1 MNPGAWRRGASGFS
15 RPNEDFFFFFLN
27 PGNKSIWSA
36 IRFSGS
42 LPSRSRKCRGL
53 FSTRGLGR
61 GRAPGLRF
69 PRWSL
74 RSSAQDG
81 GPALPQPLSHP
92 APSGGRVLAG
102 ASAPTHVGW
111 VPPRPFLGPKM
122 SRGPAPASE
131 PALLLQVAFPL
142 SPPPRVPRPRRPLR
156 FLSLRSSKCYLFPP
170 SDYKRIGDQ
179 IMPFPSV

>member
-1 MNPGAWRRGASGFS
+1 MRT
-15 RPNEDFFFFFLN
+15 FFFFFLN

-92 APSGGRVLAG
+92 APSGGAGPGRRLRPHPRRLGPPQAFPRAKNVLWPSPCFRTRAAPPSRLPSVSPAPG
-102 ASAPTHVGW
+102 PPAPTPTALPLSAVIQMLP
-111 VPPRPFLGPKM
+111 VSTIRLQADRRPDH
-122 SRGPAPASE
+122 
-131 PALLLQVAFPL
+131 AFPI
-142 SPPPRVPRPRRPLR
+142 
-156 FLSLRSSKCYLFPP
+156 SL
-170 SDYKRIGDQ
+170 GAA
-179 IMPFPSV
+179 